1 MKRTQLIGLLRFHVL
16 TVAALDRENA
26 LPWPVILEIANSIFS
41 NPFDSV
47 ENFKESIVR
56 IESDKEVADGKSDQE
71 TIMDV
76 QYFQIAIRKTNH
88 ALFRP
93 QLGPSKSPRSLVAI
107 VGDASITAHYRLGIG
122 INNGVRQIA
131 DVTRKALMLPSFD
144 DDAAITDIDNMELER
159 LHHLAN
165 FEAYLIAAEAFCD
178 YVVSFDLSK
187 PLFSHSTYLRSR
199 SSKGSKLVPLSG
211 MDTLTSCQAFS
222 G

>member
-1 MKRTQLIGLLRFHVL
+1 M
-16 TVAALDRENA
+16 
-26 LPWPVILEIANSIFS
+26 
-41 NPFDSV
+41 PFESV
-47 ENFKESIVR
+47 VTFKESIIT
-56 IESDKEVADGKSDQE
+56 IENDAENGVGGQKS
-71 TIMDV
+71 ILDV
-76 QYFQIAIRKTNH
+76 QYFQIAIKKTNH

-93 QLGPSKSPRSLVAI
+93 QLGPSKKPSSIVAI

-131 DVTRKALMLPSFD
+131 DVTHKALMLPSFAD
-144 DDAAITDIDNMELER
+144 DSDITNIDNLELER

-178 YVVSFDLSK
+178 YVVSFNLAK

-199 SSKGSKLVPLSG
+199 STKGAELVQLSG